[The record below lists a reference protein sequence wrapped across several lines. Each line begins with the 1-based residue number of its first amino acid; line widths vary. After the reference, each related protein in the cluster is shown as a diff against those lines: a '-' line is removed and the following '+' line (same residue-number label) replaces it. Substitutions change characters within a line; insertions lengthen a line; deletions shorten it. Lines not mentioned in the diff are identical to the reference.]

1 MSTTAA
7 AAQTADRIDY
17 WIRRHVIPYCHG
29 THPLKA
35 KSSSIPLVIDAWGYQ
50 QLGSV

>member
-1 MSTTAA
+1 MSTT
-7 AAQTADRIDY
+7 AQTADRIDY

-29 THPLKA
+29 THPSQA

>member
-1 MSTTAA
+1 MSTIAA
-7 AAQTADRIDY
+7 AAQTADHIDY

-29 THPLKA
+29 THPSQSQIKF
-35 KSSSIPLVIDAWGYQ
+35 IPLVIDAWGYQ